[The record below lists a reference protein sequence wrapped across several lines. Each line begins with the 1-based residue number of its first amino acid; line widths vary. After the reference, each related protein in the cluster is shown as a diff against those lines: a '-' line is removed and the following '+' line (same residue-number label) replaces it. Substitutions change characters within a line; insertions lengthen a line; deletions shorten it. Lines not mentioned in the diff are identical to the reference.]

1 MPISGVRYY
10 QDLIVPDN
18 AIQTLKHQRWIDGAV
33 IDAYIALLTD
43 LVDQQLHDILPTTRP
58 KVIMFP
64 TQSEALRHRLATRLL
79 DVSIRCRLLKRSED

>member
-1 MPISGVRYY
+1 MPINGVCYY

-43 LVDQQLHDILPTTRP
+43 LVDQQLHDILPTT
-58 KVIMFP
+58 
-64 TQSEALRHRLATRLL
+64 
-79 DVSIRCRLLKRSED
+79 